1 MKKFDDKQLATLLL
15 QDDFSKV
22 KDFLNKY
29 GLNSVDR
36 DGRSFLT
43 TSIAKNKNIFAKKL
57 IELGADI
64 NQQDNKGITPLQM
77 AVRVKNM
84 EMINELLKN
93 KNIEKNIQNIYGQNA
108 LGVALT
114 EYPEDNDLMIS
125 LINSG
130 IDPFAKYKN
139 GDTPYSEMQEFQRGE
154 ITIGGR
160 KLDMEPVI
168 QAIDKMYGKK

>member
-1 MKKFDDKQLATLLL
+1 MKKFDDKQLASLLL
-15 QDDFSKV
+15 QDDFSNV
-22 KDFLNKY
+22 QDFLNKY

-43 TSIAKNKNIFAKKL
+43 TVIARNKNRFAKKL

-77 AVRVKNM
+77 AVRVKNI
-84 EMINELLKN
+84 EMINELLGCE
-93 KNIEKNIQNIYGQNA
+93 NIEKNAQDIYGRNA

-114 EYPEDNDLMIS
+114 EYPEDNDFMIS

-130 IDPFAKYKN
+130 IDPFLKYKN
-139 GDTPYSEMQEFQRGE
+139 GGTPYSEMQEFQRGK

-168 QAIDKMYGKK
+168 QVIDKMYGK